1 MRFFRL
7 ATEDLVPARWAD
19 DGPGPCN
26 IIFFTDE
33 NLEIIGTADYL
44 DHFVLA
50 DMTLKRQKVNHD
62 IPMAF

>member
-1 MRFFRL
+1 MKFFGL
-7 ATEDLVPARWAD
+7 AIEDLVPARRSGAMQYY
-19 DGPGPCN
+19 
-26 IIFFTDE
+26 FFTDE